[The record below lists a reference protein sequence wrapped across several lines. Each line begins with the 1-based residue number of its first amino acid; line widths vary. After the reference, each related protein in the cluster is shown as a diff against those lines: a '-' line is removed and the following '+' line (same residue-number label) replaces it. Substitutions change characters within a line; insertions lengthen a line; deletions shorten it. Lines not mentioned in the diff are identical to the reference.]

1 MGEGVGW
8 GERGW
13 GREGVSAP
21 APDSL
26 PACFFDSLLTGYR
39 LVQTALDII
48 CLSVSF
54 CYDKIGKLNLKNMN
68 RRRKLLKKLCAASA
82 GSITRQFGADSLR
95 RNVSFRISLRC
106 PIHIINPWPVDKT
119 KLSNGKTCNDGISTS
134 ARIT

>member
-95 RNVSFRISLRC
+95 RNVSFRISLRGRQF
-106 PIHIINPWPVDKT
+106 T
-119 KLSNGKTCNDGISTS
+119 LSTHGQLIKPNYLMEKH
-134 ARIT
+134 AMMAFLHQHE